1 MRLLDV
7 IVQEALMSV
16 YDIAPIALVIA
27 VFQFAIFREA
37 PPRLQQILIGLVY
50 LAVGLTLFRV
60 GLSESLIPI
69 GSLMAEQLVLSNETG
84 AGAWAGYLWL
94 CAFAALIGFSA
105 TLIEPTVIAVA
116 ERVRD
121 LTGGAARPWHF
132 RIIVAIG
139 VACGLLAGTL
149 RIIAGIPLPYLLM
162 PLIVVIAGLVI
173 VAPRAV
179 VSLAFD
185 SGGLATSVVT
195 VPLIAA
201 FGIAVAASV
210 PGRDPLTDGFG
221 LIVLALLFPVAS
233 VLTFATIRDRGRPSD
248 HVGEDHAVQA
258 DHRSG
263 G

>member
-1 MRLLDV
+1 MRLLD
-7 IVQEALMSV
+7 ILLHEALLTA

-27 VFQFAIFREA
+27 VFQLAVFREV
-37 PPRLQQILIGLVY
+37 PRRLQQILIGLVY

-60 GLSESLIPI
+60 GLAESLIPI
-69 GSLMAEQLVLSNETG
+69 GSLMAEQLVLSNEG
-84 AGAWAGYLWL
+84 YAGSWSGYFWL

-105 TLIEPTVIAVA
+105 TMIEPTLIAIA

-121 LTGGAARPWHF
+121 LTGGGANPRHF
-132 RIIVAIG
+132 RLVVAVG

-149 RIIAGIPLPYLLM
+149 RIIAGVPLPYLLV
-162 PLIVVIAGLVI
+162 PLIVFIAVLVI

-179 VSLAFD
+179 VSLALD

-201 FGIAVAASV
+201 FGIAVAATI

-233 VLTFATIRDRGRPSD
+233 VLAFAAIRGRGGPSD
-248 HVGEDHAVQA
+248 DSGEDHAVQA
-258 DHRSG
+258 DHRAG
-263 G
+263 V